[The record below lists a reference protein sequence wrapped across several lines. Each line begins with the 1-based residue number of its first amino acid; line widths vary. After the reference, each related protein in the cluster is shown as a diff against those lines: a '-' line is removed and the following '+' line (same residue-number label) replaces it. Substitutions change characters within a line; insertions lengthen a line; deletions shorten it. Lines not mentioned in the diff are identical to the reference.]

1 MGRATVGA
9 MTPLSANRKAIMANI
24 RPERALSIIA
34 MVTLASMEVMRPHIN
49 VGEREYTN
57 G

>member
-1 MGRATVGA
+1 